1 MHRAWYLIVLLSI
14 ASAAT
19 ADRIELKDGQV
30 LIGQAVRSEGLVH
43 IRRDGEPAKKVPAD
57 QVQRVV
63 SDDRLRAQLREEL
76 AKIDR
81 KDLNGRIRLGQ
92 WARQSGLAAQA
103 EGIFREVLAVDG
115 DHAEARR
122 QLGFVRI
129 DQRWEET
136 DEALR
141 KARGLLRAGSGP
153 ALLDSIAPALVQA
166 ATGHAERIE
175 AMELL
180 GRAQLTAGR
189 IRQARTT
196 FGKLAAAARRRKD
209 PATAARFKNLR
220 AILTEHPDGIYL
232 LQEAYPA
239 EAVLLGGEDHLRPGP
254 VSLTHPLA
262 LDAAL
267 RDRARRMLAIGRELI
282 EQAAG
287 LEQSDPERARAKYYR
302 ASLAFDQAD
311 ALVPDVARTYRIEIA
326 RRRISAIRQD
336 IETEARRYDRLE
348 QQLGTK
354 ELSDRDLRQRIE
366 RMIHHLASVEEGMD
380 DILEL
385 ARPYPQDLIL
395 EIQWA
400 RSDLRTVRQKRRILQ
415 DELDS

>member
-1 MHRAWYLIVLLSI
+1 MHRAWYLIVLLLL
-14 ASAAT
+14 ASAAP
-19 ADRIELKDGQV
+19 ADRVELKDGQV
-30 LIGQAVRSEGLVH
+30 LIGQVVRSEGFLHVRRGGRTEEEIPTDQ
-43 IRRDGEPAKKVPAD
+43 IR
-57 QVQRVV
+57 RVV
-63 SDDRLRAQLREEL
+63 SDDQLRGQLRQKL
-76 AKIDR
+76 AKIDP
-81 KDLNGRIRLGQ
+81 KDLDGRIQLGQ
-92 WARQSGLAAQA
+92 WARDNGLIVQA

-129 DQRWEET
+129 DQRWEEI

-141 KARGLLRAGSGP
+141 KARARLRAGNGP

-166 ATGHAERIE
+166 ARDRPERIE

-180 GRAQLTAGR
+180 GRAQLTAAR
-189 IRQARTT
+189 INQARAT
-196 FGKLAAAARRRKD
+196 FGKLAASARRARDK
-209 PATAARFKNLR
+209 ATASRFKNLR
-220 AILTEHPDGIYL
+220 AILTEHADGIYL

-239 EAVLLGGEDHLRPGP
+239 EAVLLGGEEYLRPGP

-262 LDAAL
+262 LDAAI
-267 RDRARRMLAIGRELI
+267 RDRARRMLDLGRELI
-282 EQAAG
+282 DQAAG

-311 ALVPDVARTYRIEIA
+311 ALVPEVSRTYRIEIA

-336 IETEARRYDRLE
+336 IESEARRYDQLE
-348 QQLGTK
+348 EQLGAK

-400 RSDLRTVRQKRRILQ
+400 RSDLRTVRQKRKILQ